1 MYSVASILNQL
12 LDGLAPLI
20 EDPELVRD
28 TAAYQAMIRIRDDL
42 IAGGVAPDV
51 AERTVLEAKVSL
63 PPTFHHDSPET
74 FERLVSVFSD
84 VLLNIERVVSE
95 DFELPDA
102 FLALASQFEIKG
114 EG

>member
-1 MYSVASILNQL
+1 MNSVANILNQL
-12 LDGLAPLI
+12 LDGFTPLI
-20 EDPELVRD
+20 ENPELVRD
-28 TAAYQAMIRIRDDL
+28 SASYQAMLRIRDNL
-42 IAGGVAPDV
+42 VAGGVAPDV

-63 PPTFHHDSPET
+63 PMTFHHDSPET

-84 VLLNIERVVSE
+84 VLLNIERIVSE
-95 DFELPDA
+95 DFERPDA